1 MTCPTG
7 TGTLL
12 HVTLPC
18 NPPTYHLPPLIA
30 FMSCLIS
37 IWGLI
42 YILLHFNISGNL
54 GERLREWYKLEVLRL
69 INDCGHGGSHGRSW
83 RWVVGSRN
91 SCRKKGQKIASEA
104 VFQERT
110 CNQYNPAL
118 AWPSLCT
125 EHLRRHGSSTEWWTY
140 RLGWGV
146 DSKIHHPKHK
156 TKRFTIQSIRPYK
169 A

>member
-1 MTCPTG
+1 M
-7 TGTLL
+7 

-83 RWVVGSRN
+83 KWVVGSRN
-91 SCRKKGQKIASEA
+91 GCRKKGQKMLVRLSSRNVRVTDITQPLSGP
-104 VFQERT
+104 VS
-110 CNQYNPAL
+110 AL
-118 AWPSLCT
+118 SIFEGMTVPQSGGLI
-125 EHLRRHGSSTEWWTY
+125 
-140 RLGWGV
+140 GWGGGWT
-146 DSKIHHPKHK
+146 P
-156 TKRFTIQSIRPYK
+156 RFTIQSIRPRDSPFK